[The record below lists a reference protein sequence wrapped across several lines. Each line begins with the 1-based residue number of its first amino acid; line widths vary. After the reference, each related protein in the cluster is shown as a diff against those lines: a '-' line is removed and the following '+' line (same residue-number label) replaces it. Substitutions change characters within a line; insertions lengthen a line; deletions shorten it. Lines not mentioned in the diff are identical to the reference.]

1 MAFGFPAERKPQRH
15 TIEISGQLEFSFLPF
30 WPERNDI
37 TLVQIEQLREPLLN
51 VQRKVMVETDET
63 NVDALIR
70 PVRSTDA
77 HAWERLRCELWP
89 DGREDHAPEIA
100 RFYAG
105 TLPEVA
111 EVLVAETFE
120 GKMIGFAE
128 LSIRTDLPT
137 LVGTRVGYVEGLYVI
152 AEARGSGITRELLRA
167 SS

>member
-1 MAFGFPAERKPQRH
+1 
-15 TIEISGQLEFSFLPF
+15 
-30 WPERNDI
+30 
-37 TLVQIEQLREPLLN
+37 
-51 VQRKVMVETDET
+51 MVETDET

-128 LSIRTDLPT
+128 LSVRTDLPT
-137 LVGTRVGYVEGLYVI
+137 LVGSRVGCVWKVC
-152 AEARGSGITRELLRA
+152 T
-167 SS
+167 

>member
-1 MAFGFPAERKPQRH
+1 M
-15 TIEISGQLEFSFLPF
+15 I
-30 WPERNDI
+30 
-37 TLVQIEQLREPLLN
+37 LRSYKSSSYENLCSTSN
-51 VQRKVMVETDET
+51 VTGVVMVETDET

-128 LSIRTDLPT
+128 LSVRTDLPT
-137 LVGTRVGYVEGLYVI
+137 LVGSRVGCVWKVC
-152 AEARGSGITRELLRA
+152 T
-167 SS
+167 

>member
-1 MAFGFPAERKPQRH
+1 M
-15 TIEISGQLEFSFLPF
+15 I
-30 WPERNDI
+30 
-37 TLVQIEQLREPLLN
+37 LRSYKSSSYENLCSTSN
-51 VQRKVMVETDET
+51 VTGVVMVETDET

-128 LSIRTDLPT
+128 LSVRTDLPT
-137 LVGTRVGYVEGLYVI
+137 LVGSRVGCVEGLYVI
-152 AEARGSGITRELLRA
+152 AETRGSGITRELLRA
-167 SS
+167 SRDWARQQKCTAFASDRADRVIVDQRFSKR